1 MSADYLAFDLGGSGG
16 RLVRGRFDGRRLN
29 LETVHSF
36 GNEPVAVG
44 DCLYWDLF
52 GIYRELKAGIGK
64 AAAASAAADASEVP
78 RSIGFDSF
86 SNDFAFIDRCGEL
99 LTPLRCYRDER
110 TERHKTAIYA
120 RMQPERLYEITG
132 NQIAPFNTLMQLA
145 AMREAGQGHILD
157 NAYKMLF
164 TPDLL
169 VHFLTG
175 EAVTEYTMASVSQLH
190 DIHTG
195 LWSPE
200 ILAAFSL
207 PRGMFCDI
215 VPPGTIVG
223 KTRRSCDA
231 ELGLSGL
238 SVTAACE
245 HDTASA
251 FLAATSEGNRAI
263 ISSGTWSL
271 VGTEVDSPIISESGY
286 RHNIANEGGFGGRNR
301 LLRNVMGLW
310 IIQELR
316 RQDRG
321 QGKQWSFAELE
332 EAAASAAPFAHS
344 IDPDDPAYYAPED
357 MATTIARH
365 CLERTGKAPSTMGET
380 LRCILES
387 LAFKYRWAVEK
398 LEEMTGRPITLIH
411 IVGGG
416 SNNRLLCQFTANASG
431 LPVLAGPTDASA
443 LGNILV
449 QLLADRQISSIEE
462 GKRLIADSFRI
473 EEHAPSGIDEW
484 NERYGQFKLAFDLD

>member
-16 RLVRGRFDGRRLN
+16 RLVRGRFDGRRLD

-36 GNEPVAVG
+36 DNEAVAVD

-64 AAAASAAADASEVP
+64 AAASAAAP

-86 SNDFAFIDRCGEL
+86 SNDFAFIDRRGEL
-99 LTPLRCYRDER
+99 LTPLRCYRDGR
-110 TERHKTAIYA
+110 TDRHKQAIYA
-120 RMQPERLYEITG
+120 KMQMRRLYEITG
-132 NQIAPFNTLMQLA
+132 NQRAPFNTLMQLA

-169 VHFLTG
+169 VHFLSG
-175 EAVTEYTMASVSQLH
+175 EAATEYTMASVSQLH
-190 DIHTG
+190 DICAG
-195 LWSPE
+195 GWSPE
-200 ILAAFSL
+200 ILAAFAL
-207 PRGMFCDI
+207 RRDMLCDI
-215 VPPGTIVG
+215 VEPGTIIG
-223 KTRRSCDA
+223 RTRRSCDA
-231 ELGLSGL
+231 GLGLSGL
-238 SVTAACE
+238 SVVAACE

-251 FLAATSEGNRAI
+251 FLAATSEGDRAI

-271 VGTEVDSPIISESGY
+271 VGTEVDSPIVTESGY
-286 RHNIANEGGFGGRNR
+286 RHNIANEGGFGGRHR

-316 RQDRG
+316 RQQHG
-321 QGKQWSFAELE
+321 EGGQWSFEEME
-332 EAAASAAPFAHS
+332 EAAARAEPFAHS

-357 MATTIARH
+357 MAATIARC
-365 CLERTGKAPSTMGET
+365 CLERTGKAPASMGET
-380 LRCILES
+380 VRCVLES
-387 LAFKYRWAVEK
+387 LAFKYRWAMEK
-398 LEEMTGRPITLIH
+398 IEELTGRPIRAVN

-431 LPVLAGPTDASA
+431 LPVLAGPSDASA

-449 QLLADRQISSIEE
+449 QLLADRQISSIGE

-473 EEHAPSGIDEW
+473 EEYAPVGIAAW
-484 NERYGQFKLAFDLD
+484 NERYGAFKLAFSLE

>member
-1 MSADYLAFDLGGSGG
+1 MKAEYLAFDLGGSGG
-16 RLVRGRFDGRRLN
+16 RLVRGFFDGRC
-29 LETVHSF
+29 LELEAVHSF
-36 GNEPVAVG
+36 DNEAVAVD

-64 AAAASAAADASEVP
+64 AAASSAAASLAEVP

-86 SNDFAFIDRCGEL
+86 SNDFAFIDRRGEL
-99 LTPLRCYRDER
+99 LTPLRCYRDGR
-110 TERHKTAIYA
+110 TERHKKAIYA
-120 RMQPERLYEITG
+120 RMPPQRLYEITG
-132 NQIAPFNTLMQLA
+132 NQPAPFNTLMQLA

-175 EAVTEYTMASVSQLH
+175 EAATEYTMASVSQLC
-190 DIHTG
+190 DLG
-195 LWSPE
+195 SRSWSPE
-200 ILAAFSL
+200 ILSAFAL
-207 PRGMFCDI
+207 RRDMLCDI
-215 VPPGTIVG
+215 VQPGTIIG
-223 KTRRSCDA
+223 RTRRSCDA
-231 ELGLSGL
+231 ELGLSAL
-238 SVTAACE
+238 TVVAACE

-251 FLAATSEGNRAI
+251 FLAATSEGDRAI

-271 VGTEVDSPIISESGY
+271 VGTEVGSPILAESGY
-286 RHNIANEGGFGGRNR
+286 RHNIANEGGFGGRQR

-316 RQDRG
+316 RQDCG

-332 EAAASAAPFAHS
+332 EAAANASPFAHS
-344 IDPDDPAYYAPED
+344 IDPDNPDFYAPAD
-357 MATTIARH
+357 MAATIARH
-365 CLERTGKAPSTMGET
+365 CLERTGKAPATMGET
-380 LRCILES
+380 VRCVLES
-387 LAFKYRWAVEK
+387 LAFKYRWAMEK
-398 LEEMTGRPITLIH
+398 IEELTGRPMRAVN

-431 LPVLAGPTDASA
+431 LPVLAGPSDASA

-449 QLLADRQISSIEE
+449 QLLADRQISGIEE
-462 GKRLIADSFRI
+462 GKRLIADSFPI
-473 EEHAPSGIDEW
+473 AAYAPAGIDAW
-484 NERYGQFKLAFDLD
+484 NERYGEFKLAFGLD